1 MDSPI
6 KTASKAQHEAAI
18 AESHAVAEAGGRYV
32 AAYRAGSH
40 PRAALGR
47 GAAMSDLS
55 ETRKGIVVAAARSL
69 REDRVAG
76 GIALL
81 TSAGYGLMLSKAGL
95 EADGSIEATVMDL
108 VGEQREVGTGTG
120 KHVGGALLK
129 ALGPLLEQA
138 GKRPKLKGI
147 TGGRAIDKHRKP
159 LPVEVPVTIFTAP
172 FGEPLPEHVPLSE
185 ALDAP
190 ALDVGEHAGC
200 VHENVL
206 TIGPDG
212 RCEACGKRGPFA

>member
-1 MDSPI
+1 M
-6 KTASKAQHEAAI
+6 A
-18 AESHAVAEAGGRYV
+18 
-32 AAYRAGSH
+32 
-40 PRAALGR
+40 
-47 GAAMSDLS
+47 DLT

-81 TSAGYGLMLSKAGL
+81 VSAGYGIMLSKASL
-95 EADGSIEATVMDL
+95 VADGSIEVTVMDL

-172 FGEPLPEHVPLSE
+172 FGEPLPEHVPHNAGLHE
-185 ALDAP
+185 AP
-190 ALDVGEHAGC
+190 AEDIRAPGAAPDVCMHPD
-200 VHENVL
+200 VL
-206 TIGPDG
+206 TAGPDG
-212 RCEACGKRGPFA
+212 RCKTCGKLGPFA

>member
-1 MDSPI
+1 M
-6 KTASKAQHEAAI
+6 A
-18 AESHAVAEAGGRYV
+18 
-32 AAYRAGSH
+32 
-40 PRAALGR
+40 
-47 GAAMSDLS
+47 DLT

-81 TSAGYGLMLSKAGL
+81 VSAGYGIMLSKASL
-95 EADGSIEATVMDL
+95 VADGSIEVTVMDL

-147 TGGRAIDKHRKP
+147 TGGRAIDKHRTP
-159 LPVEVPVTIFTAP
+159 PTPMVYV
-172 FGEPLPEHVPLSE
+172 GEPEPVLVPASSE